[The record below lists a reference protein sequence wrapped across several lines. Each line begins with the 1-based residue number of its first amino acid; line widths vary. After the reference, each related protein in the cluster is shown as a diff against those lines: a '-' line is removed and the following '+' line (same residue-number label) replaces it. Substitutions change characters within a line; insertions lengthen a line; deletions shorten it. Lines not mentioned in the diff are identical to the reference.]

1 MRSSF
6 ILLFNPD
13 IPLLRPLTQT
23 QTGMKSMTFGLLG
36 LGNRETSNL
45 KVVLINY
52 IVGAFKGNV
61 KQTPLFL
68 IEEIINKM
76 IFIKTEKP
84 QINNFGSII
93 TKQSV
98 LQIEG
103 VNSLLHHGE
112 MWSSNQ
118 QQQRTTC
125 LELSVVAGVA
135 RGGWDDSRVTR

>member
-52 IVGAFKGNV
+52 IVDAFKGNV
-61 KQTPLFL
+61 KQTPLFH

-84 QINNFGSII
+84 QINNFVSI

-112 MWSSNQ
+112 MWNSNQ

-125 LELSVVAGVA
+125 LELAAVGGRGRGTAG
-135 RGGWDDSRVTR
+135 

>member
-1 MRSSF
+1 
-6 ILLFNPD
+6 
-13 IPLLRPLTQT
+13 
-23 QTGMKSMTFGLLG
+23 MTFGLLG

-84 QINNFGSII
+84 QINNFGSI

-103 VNSLLHHGE
+103 ENSLLHHG
-112 MWSSNQ
+112 
-118 QQQRTTC
+118 
-125 LELSVVAGVA
+125 
-135 RGGWDDSRVTR
+135 

>member
-1 MRSSF
+1 M
-6 ILLFNPD
+6 
-13 IPLLRPLTQT
+13 
-23 QTGMKSMTFGLLG
+23 
-36 LGNRETSNL
+36 
-45 KVVLINY
+45 VLINY

-61 KQTPLFL
+61 KQTPLFH

-84 QINNFGSII
+84 QINNFGSI

-98 LQIEG
+98 LQIKG

-118 QQQRTTC
+118 QRRTTC
-125 LELSVVAGVA
+125 LELSVVVGVG
-135 RGGWDDSRVTR
+135 REGGEDSRVTR

>member
-1 MRSSF
+1 
-6 ILLFNPD
+6 
-13 IPLLRPLTQT
+13 
-23 QTGMKSMTFGLLG
+23 MTFGLLG

-61 KQTPLFL
+61 KQTPLFH

-84 QINNFGSII
+84 QINNFVSI

-98 LQIEG
+98 LQIAG
-103 VNSLLHHGE
+103 VKCKHSVDSLLHHGQ
-112 MWSSNQ
+112 MWS
-118 QQQRTTC
+118 C
-125 LELSVVAGVA
+125 SVAAISSSGPPA
-135 RGGWDDSRVTR
+135 

>member
-1 MRSSF
+1 M
-6 ILLFNPD
+6 
-13 IPLLRPLTQT
+13 
-23 QTGMKSMTFGLLG
+23 
-36 LGNRETSNL
+36 
-45 KVVLINY
+45 VLINY

-84 QINNFGSII
+84 QINNFGSI

-112 MWSSNQ
+112 MWSGNQ

-125 LELSVVAGVA
+125 LELSAV
-135 RGGWDDSRVTR
+135 GGEGLHSHFLST